1 MKRILV
7 WALWVSLA
15 VATAAFAGDLKAPDA
30 VKSALSKLVHEY
42 GDMGR
47 KVTTERYARLPH
59 DNQEF
64 QEEADAVRA
73 AVASEP
79 VEFKAKVESAL
90 ANALAASAHVAEVSA
105 THDQGQVK
113 SALDGLGNSLRSLNA
128 LFPRGVRTE
137 VAGP

>member
-7 WALWVSLA
+7 GVLWVSLA
-15 VATAAFAGDLKAPDA
+15 VAGAACAGELKTPDA

-47 KVTTERYARLPH
+47 KVSTERYARLPH
-59 DNQEF
+59 DNEEF
-64 QEEADAVRA
+64 QEEAAAVRK

-79 VEFKAKVESAL
+79 ADFKAKVESAL
-90 ANALAASAHVAEVSA
+90 TSALAASAHVAEVSA

-128 LFPRGVRTE
+128 LFPEGVRAALE
-137 VAGP
+137 

>member
-1 MKRILV
+1 MRRIPV
-7 WALWVSLA
+7 GALWVSLA
-15 VATAAFAGDLKAPDA
+15 VVSAAFAGDLKEPNA
-30 VKSALSKLVHEY
+30 VKSALSRLVHEY

-73 AVASEP
+73 AVATEP
-79 VEFKAKVESAL
+79 AEFKAKVESAL
-90 ANALAASAHVAEVSA
+90 AEALAASAHVAEVGA
-105 THDQGQVK
+105 THDQGLVK

-128 LFPRGVRTE
+128 LFPQGVRAE
-137 VAGP
+137 VAD